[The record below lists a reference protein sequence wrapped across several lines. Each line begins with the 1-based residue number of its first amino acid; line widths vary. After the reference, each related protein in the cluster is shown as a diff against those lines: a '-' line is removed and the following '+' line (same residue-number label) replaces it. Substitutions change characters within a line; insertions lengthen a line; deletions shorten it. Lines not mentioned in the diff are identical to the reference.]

1 MDAHLTLLQLM
12 QNDAFNP
19 FMFVRNAWLQNAF
32 NVSACIYSKCT
43 IFRRRDAR
51 GGRTRST
58 PAGRV
63 WLRLSISLSSSRINM
78 QRERERERDG
88 NLTDVQ
94 THTHTHTLTDTAR
107 HAWCKGEE
115 ILSPC
120 GAPIRTPSP
129 ASFPLLRTRSICS
142 ALINQ
147 GSGGQGVATWNK
159 AWSSH
164 GVRWTT
170 SWHSAKLFLSCG
182 LTRPPSRLHRLLV
195 FFPLAPCVTRP
206 ARRHLSGDVT
216 LWPGGKDEGC

>member
-1 MDAHLTLLQLM
+1 MLGYKTRLTFLHVFIQSVPFLGVEMLEGVALVQPQLAEC
-12 QNDAFNP
+12 DS
-19 FMFVRNAWLQNAF
+19 
-32 NVSACIYSKCT
+32 VS
-43 IFRRRDAR
+43 
-51 GGRTRST
+51 
-58 PAGRV
+58 P
-63 WLRLSISLSSSRINM
+63 SLSHPHASICKEK
-78 QRERERERDG
+78 ERERE
-88 NLTDVQ
+88 TATSQ
-94 THTHTHTLTDTAR
+94 MYKHTHTHTLTDTAR

-164 GVRWTT
+164 GVRRTT